1 VIKFT
6 SILSRW
12 EAAELTQ
19 MDAAELLGINE
30 RIFRRWRQRFED
42 DGGKDGPDHGT
53 GDRDLGK
60 VEGDG
65 AGVAHG
71 AVQTARSPMTS
82 ATRSSRGGRDRS
94 AALV

>member
-1 VIKFT
+1 
-6 SILSRW
+6 
-12 EAAELTQ
+12 

-30 RIFRRWRQRFED
+30 RTFRRWRQRFED

-65 AGVAHG
+65 AGVAHDAG
-71 AVQTARSPMTS
+71 ADLDQLQLEGCQRPFGHFLGQLDA
-82 ATRSSRGGRDRS
+82 AQEGRQ
-94 AALV
+94 VVGK